1 MSRIFGFDLLSRRL
15 EEEAFA
21 YIASLMAVFFKGNVP
36 IPDRLQFFPSNNAT
50 VYYLPGTSG
59 WGSTFGGL
67 PAVLWNPSIQTT
79 NSSFGVWT
87 NQFGFNITGTTS
99 IPVVVEASTN
109 LTVAFW
115 TALQSCTLTNRCRS
129 PELSRVCSR
138 NLSQPG
144 GGWLSSDEQVRVRR
158 LFRMKGL
165 APVHAHEHLLG
176 KEKELFANG
185 PV

>member
-1 MSRIFGFDLLSRRL
+1 MPSRKVKRTELS
-15 EEEAFA
+15 
-21 YIASLMAVFFKGNVP
+21 S
-36 IPDRLQFFPSNNAT
+36 
-50 VYYLPGTSG
+50 
-59 WGSTFGGL
+59 
-67 PAVLWNPSIQTT
+67 
-79 NSSFGVWT
+79 
-87 NQFGFNITGTTS
+87 GFNGS
-99 IPVVVEASTN
+99 AE
-109 LTVAFW
+109 LTRHFP
-115 TALQSCTLTNRCRS
+115 ALGILAQYMRCRS

-176 KEKELFANG
+176 KEKGLFTNG